1 MSEDKASIEQDELP
15 WDLVI
20 RPRVGWL
27 DLNLRE
33 VWRYR
38 DLIGLF
44 VKRDFIAQYKQ
55 TILGPIWHLIQP
67 VMTTIVF
74 IVVFTN
80 IAGIP
85 TDGAHPVVFY
95 MAGLT
100 LWTYFSGCLTAT
112 SSTFVSNA
120 GIFGKVYFPRLVTPI
135 AVVLSNLVKFF
146 IQFALLLGVM
156 LYFRFQGFPLGLS
169 WNIFWLPSL
178 LVCVA
183 CLALGMGII
192 ISSLTTK
199 YRDFGVL
206 VGFGV
211 QLLMYAT
218 PVVYPV
224 SYLKQNRILWLL
236 ELNPLSAVVEAY
248 RYLLLGSGTFTVWQ
262 LVYSFFSAIV
272 VLLVGIV
279 LFNRVEKSFM
289 DTV

>member
-1 MSEDKASIEQDELP
+1 MVDQAEEK
-15 WDLVI
+15 WDMVI
-20 RPRVGWL
+20 RSKVGWL

-33 VWRYR
+33 LWRYR

-44 VKRDFIAQYKQ
+44 VKRDFIAQFKQ
-55 TILGPIWHLIQP
+55 TILGPLWHLIQP

-74 IVVFTN
+74 VVVFTS

-85 TDGAHPVVFY
+85 TDGAHPIVFY
-95 MAGLT
+95 MSGLT
-100 LWTYFSGCLTAT
+100 LWTYFSSCLTAT
-112 SSTFVSNA
+112 ASTFISNA
-120 GIFGKVYFPRLVTPI
+120 GIFGKVYFPRLVTPV

-146 IQFALLLGVM
+146 IQFTLLLAVM
-156 LYFRFQGFPLGLS
+156 VFFHFQGYSMALS
-169 WNIFWLPSL
+169 WNVLWLPVL
-178 LVCVA
+178 LTCIA
-183 CLALGMGII
+183 SMALGTGII

-218 PVVYPV
+218 PVVYPL
-224 SYLKQNRILWLL
+224 SYLKQSRVLWLL
-236 ELNPLSAVVEAY
+236 ELNPLSVLIEAY
-248 RYLLLGSGTFTVWQ
+248 RYVLLGSGTFTVWQ
-262 LVYSFFSAIV
+262 LVYSFLASVFI
-272 VLLVGIV
+272 LMLGLV